1 MAKVKTA
8 VFPIGG
14 LGTRF
19 LPATKAMPKEMLP
32 IVDKPLIQYAFE
44 EAVAAGVEKFIF
56 ITGRNKN
63 IIENHF
69 DHAFELQKTLEEKQK
84 GNVLSLAKD
93 WLPANVTIAFI
104 RQREALGLGHAVLC
118 AKKFV
123 SEPFAVLLADELF
136 LAKRPVLLG
145 MVEAYEK
152 VGGNIVGVQEVER
165 EKVKSYGVIE
175 PAEAIKGG
183 LSGNIIKVKSLVE
196 KPEPKD
202 APSNYTVSGRYILEP
217 EIFAY
222 LEKQTAGSGG
232 EIQLTDSL
240 NKMAIEKGKTSAF
253 VIDAKRFD
261 CGSRRGFIEA
271 NLEFALN
278 IPEMKNDV
286 LKFGKRIINEYS
298 A

>member
-1 MAKVKTA
+1 MSKVKTA

-44 EAVAAGVEKFIF
+44 EAVAAGIEKFVF

-69 DHAFELQKTLEEKQK
+69 DNAFELQKTLEEKQK
-84 GNVLSLAKD
+84 NNVLSLAKD
-93 WLPANVTIAFI
+93 WLPENVTIAFI
-104 RQREALGLGHAVLC
+104 RQRHALGLGHAVLC

-123 SEPFAVLLADELF
+123 NEPFAVLLADELF
-136 LAKRPVLLG
+136 LSKKSV
-145 MVEAYEK
+145 MKSMCESYQE
-152 VGGNIVGVQEVER
+152 GNMVGVQEVAR

-175 PAEAIKGG
+175 PVGEK
-183 LSGNIIKVKSLVE
+183 SGSIIKVKSLVE

-202 APSNYTVSGRYILEP
+202 APSNYTISGRYILSP
-217 EIFAY
+217 EIFGY
-222 LEKQTAGSGG
+222 LEKQGAGSGG

-240 NKMAIEKGKTSAF
+240 NKMAKEKSNTNAF

-261 CGSRRGFIEA
+261 CGSRRGFVEA
-271 NLEFALN
+271 TLEFAMN
-278 IPEMKNDV
+278 IPEMKSDV
-286 LKFGKRIINEYS
+286 LKFSKRILNEYS
-298 A
+298 I

>member
-1 MAKVKTA
+1 MTKVKTA

-19 LPATKAMPKEMLP
+19 LPATKAMPKEMMP

-44 EAVAAGVEKFIF
+44 EALKAGVEKFIF

-69 DHAFELQKTLEEKQK
+69 DNAFELQKTLEEKQK
-84 GNVLSLAKD
+84 DNVLALTRD

-118 AKKFV
+118 ARKFV
-123 SEPFAVLLADELF
+123 NEPFAVLLADELF
-136 LAKRPVLLG
+136 LAKKSVTLE
-145 MVEAYEK
+145 MCENYK
-152 VGGNIVGVQEVER
+152 QGNMVGVQEVAR

-175 PAEAIKGG
+175 PLGESNG
-183 LSGNIIKVKSLVE
+183 SIINVKSLVE
-196 KPEPKD
+196 KPEPEM
-202 APSNYTVSGRYILEP
+202 APSNFTVCGRYILDP
-217 EIFAY
+217 EIFTY

-240 NKMAIEKGKTSAF
+240 NKMAADKEQTSAY
-253 VIDAKRFD
+253 VIGAKRFD
-261 CGSRRGFIEA
+261 CGSRRGWIEA
-271 NLEFALN
+271 NLEFSLN
-278 IPEMKNDV
+278 IPEIKNDI
-286 LKFGKRIINEYS
+286 LKFSKKLIKEYEN
-298 A
+298 

>member
-19 LPATKAMPKEMLP
+19 LPATKAMPKEMMP

-44 EAVAAGVEKFIF
+44 EAVAAGAEKFIF

-69 DHAFELQKTLEEKQK
+69 DHAFELQKVLEEKQK
-84 GNVLSLAKD
+84 KEVLALAKD
-93 WLPANVTIAFI
+93 WLPAASSIAFI
-104 RQREALGLGHAVLC
+104 RQREPLGLGHAVLC
-118 AKKFV
+118 AKKFIN
-123 SEPFAVLLADELF
+123 EPFAVLLADELF
-136 LAKRPVLLG
+136 LSKKAVMKS
-145 MVEAYEK
+145 MVETYTE
-152 VGGNIVGVQEVER
+152 GNMVGVQEIER

-175 PAEAIKGG
+175 PAEKVT
-183 LSGNIIKVKSLVE
+183 GNTVKVKSLVE

-217 EIFAY
+217 EIFNY
-222 LEKQTAGSGG
+222 LENQKAGAGG

-240 NKMAIEKGKTSAF
+240 NQMAKEKNKTYAHIIEAR
-253 VIDAKRFD
+253 RFD

-271 NLEFALN
+271 NIAFAMN
-278 IPEMKNDV
+278 IPSIKDDV
-286 LKFGKRIINEYS
+286 IKFTKKLLEEFGN
-298 A
+298 

>member
-1 MAKVKTA
+1 MKKVKTA

-44 EAVAAGVEKFIF
+44 EAMDAGCEKFIF

-84 GNVLSLAKD
+84 VEILSVAKD
-93 WLPANVTIAFI
+93 WLPPSAGSIAFI
-104 RQREALGLGHAVLC
+104 RQREPLGLGHAVLC
-118 AKKFV
+118 AEKFIN
-123 SEPFAVLLADELF
+123 EPFVVLLADELF
-136 LAKRPVLLG
+136 LSKKSVTLS
-145 MVEAYEK
+145 MVENYS
-152 VGGNIVGVQEVER
+152 GGNMVGVQEVER

-175 PAEAIKGG
+175 PAETP
-183 LSGNIIKVKSLVE
+183 SGSVIKVKSLVE
-196 KPEPKD
+196 KPDPKV

-217 EIFAY
+217 EIFEY
-222 LEKQTAGSGG
+222 LKKQDKGAGG

-240 NKMAIEKGKTSAF
+240 NKMALDKGKTSAY
-253 VIDAKRFD
+253 VIDAQRFD
-261 CGSRRGFIEA
+261 CGNRRGFIEA
-271 NLEFALN
+271 NLAFALN
-278 IPEMKNDV
+278 IPEIEQDV
-286 LKFGKRIINEYS
+286 LKFTKRLVSEHS
-298 A
+298 